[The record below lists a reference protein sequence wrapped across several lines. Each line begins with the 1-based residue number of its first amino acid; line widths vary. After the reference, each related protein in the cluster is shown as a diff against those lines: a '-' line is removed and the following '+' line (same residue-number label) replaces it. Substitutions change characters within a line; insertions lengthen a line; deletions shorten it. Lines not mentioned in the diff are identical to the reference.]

1 MDLDTAL
8 ERLRDLPDSELIP
21 VARQLDEEAN
31 SAIKRRDKARQ
42 EILTRLAQND
52 ADVLDGGSE
61 IVQVN
66 FQRSYEW
73 NPELVRVFA
82 PEHVEWEREKVIPG
96 HYEVKNTR
104 ALNDFIKKLGKTKKA
119 DDLKSARKITR
130 EVPKFKYMT
139 VKGENEE

>member
-1 MDLDTAL
+1 MDLDNAL

-21 VARQLDEEAN
+21 VARELEDEALH
-31 SAIKRRDKARQ
+31 AIKRRDKARQ
-42 EILTRLAQND
+42 EILSRLAQND

-73 NPELVRVFA
+73 NADLVRTFA
-82 PEHVEWEREKVIPG
+82 PEHVEWEREKVVPG
-96 HYEVKNTR
+96 HYEVKSTR

-119 DDLKSARKITR
+119 ENLKSARKITR

-139 VKGENEE
+139 VKGEDEE